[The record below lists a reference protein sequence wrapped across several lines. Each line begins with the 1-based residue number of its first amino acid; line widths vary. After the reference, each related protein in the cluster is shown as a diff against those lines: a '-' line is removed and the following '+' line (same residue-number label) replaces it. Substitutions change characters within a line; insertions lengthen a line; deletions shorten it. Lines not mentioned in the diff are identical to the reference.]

1 MSPRSLLRFLAI
13 GTVSAI
19 TATALAAQPVSAA
32 DEDELLFVGAA
43 GSLYVNLL
51 DGTVNTGPLTSV
63 GLQTGQ
69 VGKESSND
77 QVDAAVGGLINAKVL
92 STKVVTSATDD
103 GGKQI
108 QSISKAGG
116 VSLLGGAIKLDAVTT
131 TSTVKLKDGIA
142 SYDGESELLG
152 LIVGRKKIALNV
164 PKNFSI
170 KLPGLAEVTL
180 NQTEGANTSDSGAA
194 VKSASIKITLLRPK
208 AGYERGTTILL
219 TPTQAALGPN
229 IPKEGPVI
237 GGTAYALKAS
247 VNVGNDVHV
256 LAGPF
261 AAQYVNGGGTA
272 GKDVEQGLVKAKLL
286 RILSANVI
294 GTTVNGSRK
303 PEHSEVTVSAKAGG
317 VNLLGG
323 AITLDA
329 IKTTSFAARDAGA
342 RQPTTSGKTEIV
354 NLKIGGKPIT
364 IEPTPNTTIDVLGL
378 GQVIL
383 NQQFRTANGLVVRG
397 LVVVLSTRKVG
408 LPVGAQ
414 VELATSLASVMNQK

>member
-1 MSPRSLLRFLAI
+1 
-13 GTVSAI
+13 
-19 TATALAAQPVSAA
+19 LAAQPVSAA

-77 QVDAAVGGLINAKVL
+77 QVDAAVGGLIDAKVL
-92 STKVVTSATDD
+92 STKVATSAVD

-108 QSISKAGG
+108 KSISKAGG
-116 VSLLGGAIKLDAVTT
+116 VSLLGGKIKLDAVTT
-131 TSTVKLKDGIA
+131 TSTVTLKDGIA

-152 LIVGRKKIALNV
+152 LIVGNKKIKINV

-272 GKDVEQGLVKAKLL
+272 GKDVEQGLVRAKLL

>member
-1 MSPRSLLRFLAI
+1 MSPRSLFRFLAI

-19 TATALAAQPVSAA
+19 TATALAAQPVAA
-32 DEDELLFVGAA
+32 DEDELLFAGSA

-51 DGTVNTGPLTSV
+51 DGTVNSGPLTVV
-63 GLQTGQ
+63 GLQTSQ
-69 VGKESSND
+69 VGKESAND
-77 QVDAAVGGLINAKVL
+77 QVDAQVGGLIAAKTL
-92 STKVVTSATDD
+92 STKVATAAVD

-108 QSISKAGG
+108 QSTSKAGG
-116 VSLLGGAIKLDAVTT
+116 VSLLGGAIKVDAVTT
-131 TSTVKLKDGIA
+131 TSTVTLKDGIA
-142 SYDGESELLG
+142 SYDGSSELLG
-152 LIVGRKKIALNV
+152 LIVGHKKIALNV

-180 NQTEGANTSDSGAA
+180 NQTSGANTSDSGAK
-194 VKSASIKITLLRPK
+194 VTSSSIKITLLREK

-219 TPTQAALGPN
+219 TPTQAGLGPN
-229 IPKEGPVI
+229 IPKEGPVV

-247 VNVGNDVHV
+247 VKVGSDIHV

-272 GKDVEQGLVKAKLL
+272 GKDVDQGLVKAKLDRLL
-286 RILSANVI
+286 RATVI

-303 PEHSEVTVSAKAGG
+303 PNHSEVTVSARATKI
-317 VNLLGG
+317 NLLGG
-323 AITLDA
+323 AITADA
-329 IKTTSFAARDAGA
+329 VSSTSFAARDAGA
-342 RQPTTSGKTEIV
+342 PQPTTSGKTEIL

-378 GQVIL
+378 GQIIL
-383 NQQFRTANGLVVRG
+383 NQQFRTANGLVTRG
-397 LVVVLSTRKVG
+397 LVVVLSTKKVG

-414 VELATSLASVMNQK
+414 VELATTLASVTNQK